1 MKSQTIN
8 QKIEIHASAEQVWE
22 ILWNRNNYKK
32 WAAAFMQGS
41 RYVGDLKPGGR
52 IQFLD
57 ANENGMESDV
67 ESVTRNQEITFHHL
81 FEVEGGKQ
89 GRTLGDLRE
98 RYELTE
104 RDGVTTLMVSSDM
117 PEEYF
122 EEMNSA
128 MTEALQIVKQLA
140 EE

>member
-1 MKSQTIN
+1 
-8 QKIEIHASAEQVWE
+8 
-22 ILWNRNNYKK
+22 
-32 WAAAFMQGS
+32 MQGS

-57 ANENGMESDV
+57 SNENGMESDV
-67 ESVTRNQEITFHHL
+67 ESVTRNQEVTFRHL

-98 RYELTE
+98 RYELAE